1 MDMKCVMVLADDLPL
16 GLAVNAAGVLAVTLG
31 HRVPDLL
38 PEDALD
44 ASGGVH
50 AGLIN
55 VPLPILVSGG
65 EGLKELRQRA
75 AAQEGLTV
83 VDFSDVAQHARTYE
97 AYVAAL
103 AVTPAEALD
112 YLGVALYGPRKAV
125 NKLVGHLPLY
135 GRAAPA

>member
-1 MDMKCVMVLADDLPL
+1 MDIKCVMVLAGDLPP

-31 HRVPDLL
+31 HRVPQLL
-38 PEDALD
+38 PPDALD
-44 ASGGVH
+44 ASGEVH

-55 VPLPILVSGG
+55 VPLPILVLGRD
-65 EGLKELRQRA
+65 GLKELRQRA
-75 AAQEGLTV
+75 ARQDGLTV

-97 AYVAAL
+97 GYIAAL
-103 AVTPAEALD
+103 AGTPAEALN
-112 YLGVALYGPRKAV
+112 YLGVALHGPKKAI